1 MEIKEKG
8 FLYRDIELG
17 KTYGK
22 YKVIG
27 FDFNENSELFICIEH
42 EKYKKDIELENNK
55 YISVVLEGYEDCKN
69 YRWIIKKLL
78 LEK

>member
-17 KTYGK
+17 KIYGK

-27 FDFNENSELFICIEH
+27 FDFHKESEMFICIEH
-42 EKYKKDIELENNK
+42 EKY
-55 YISVVLEGYEDCKN
+55 ISIVLEGYKECKN
-69 YRWIIKKLL
+69 YRWISKKLL
-78 LEK
+78 LGK